1 MILPGDSRF
10 GAVEGR
16 FVTAN
21 AVGFA
26 CGYIVMVTKLFKFG
40 ATLAIGFSVVGVLV
54 FGSQLGSYVST
65 SANCVQESVQ
75 SAVPMEFEL
84 RRARDLVNQIV
95 PELRANI
102 RTIARE
108 EIEVERLEREVAK
121 ADSDLLKRRQSVAA
135 LKGDFEVVQVS
146 YDLNGHNVSRQQLAE
161 RLASQFEQYKRAKSI
176 VTSKRQLLDTRRKSL
191 QSAQLLLERTRTK
204 KADLEQQ
211 IEGLVAQHRLM
222 KAQATQ
228 SGFEVDD
235 SQLAKAEKLMS
246 ELSTRLETARRVLE
260 HEADFMTDGE
270 IPVHVELQDENDLL
284 SEIEEHLG
292 GSDSDSTT

>member
-1 MILPGDSRF
+1 MATPKLP
-10 GAVEGR
+10 EGSY
-16 FVTAN
+16 
-21 AVGFA
+21 FA
-26 CGYIVMVTKLFKFG
+26 CGNIVMVMKLVKFS
-40 ATLAIGFSVVGVLV
+40 ATLVLGFAVLGGLL
-54 FGSQLGSYVST
+54 FGRQVTSYVST
-65 SANCVQESVQ
+65 STQCVRESVKQ
-75 SAVPMEFEL
+75 SVPMEFEL

-95 PELRANI
+95 PELRSNI

-121 ADSDLLKRRQSVAA
+121 ADSDLLKRRETVAA
-135 LKGDFEVVQVS
+135 LKGNFEVVQVS
-146 YDLNGHNVSRQQLAE
+146 YIVNGHNVSRQQLAE

-176 VTSKRQLLDTRRKSL
+176 VASKRQLLDTRRKSL
-191 QSAQLLLERTRTK
+191 QSAQLILERTRTK

-246 ELSTRLETARRVLE
+246 DLSTRLETARRVLE
-260 HEADFMTDGE
+260 HEADFLTDGD
-270 IPVHVELQDENDLL
+270 IPVHVELQDESDLL

-292 GSDSDSTT
+292 ESDSNSTT

>member
-1 MILPGDSRF
+1 MATPKLP
-10 GAVEGR
+10 EGSY
-16 FVTAN
+16 
-21 AVGFA
+21 FA
-26 CGYIVMVTKLFKFG
+26 CGNIVMVMKLVKFS
-40 ATLAIGFSVVGVLV
+40 ATLVLGFAVLGGLL
-54 FGSQLGSYVST
+54 FGRQVTSYVST
-65 SANCVQESVQ
+65 STQCVRESVKQ
-75 SAVPMEFEL
+75 SVPMEFEL

-95 PELRANI
+95 PELRSNI

-121 ADSDLLKRRQSVAA
+121 ADSDLLKRRETVAA
-135 LKGDFEVVQVS
+135 LKGNFEVVQVS
-146 YDLNGHNVSRQQLAE
+146 YIVNGHNVSRQQLAE

-176 VTSKRQLLDTRRKSL
+176 VASKRQLLDTRRKSL
-191 QSAQLLLERTRTK
+191 QSAQLILERTSTK

-246 ELSTRLETARRVLE
+246 DLSTRLETARRVLE
-260 HEADFMTDGE
+260 HEADFLTDGD
-270 IPVHVELQDENDLL
+270 IPVHVELQDESDLL

-292 GSDSDSTT
+292 ESDSNSTT

>member
-1 MILPGDSRF
+1 MATSQLSKGSRLAS
-10 GAVEGR
+10 G
-16 FVTAN
+16 N
-21 AVGFA
+21 
-26 CGYIVMVTKLFKFG
+26 IVMVMKLLKFS
-40 ATLAIGFSVVGVLV
+40 ATLVLGFAVLGALF
-54 FGSQLGSYVST
+54 FGTEVSSYVST
-65 SANCVQESVQ
+65 STQCVRESVRQ
-75 SAVPMEFEL
+75 SVPMEFEL

-121 ADSDLLKRRQSVAA
+121 ADSDLLKRRETVAA

-146 YDLNGHNVSRQQLAE
+146 YNVNGHDVSRQQLAE

-176 VTSKRQLLDTRRKSL
+176 VASKRQLLDTRRKSL
-191 QSAQLLLERTRTK
+191 QSAQLILERTRTK

-235 SQLAKAEKLMS
+235 SQLAKAEKMMS
-246 ELSTRLETARRVLE
+246 DLSTRLETARRVLE
-260 HEADFMTDGE
+260 HEADFLTDGD
-270 IPVHVELQDENDLL
+270 IPVHVELQDESDLL

-292 GSDSDSTT
+292 ESDSNSTT

>member
-1 MILPGDSRF
+1 MATPKLP
-10 GAVEGR
+10 EGSY
-16 FVTAN
+16 
-21 AVGFA
+21 FA
-26 CGYIVMVTKLFKFG
+26 CGNIVMVMKLVKFS
-40 ATLAIGFSVVGVLV
+40 ATLVLGFAVLGGLL
-54 FGSQLGSYVST
+54 FGRQVTSYVST
-65 SANCVQESVQ
+65 STQCVRESVRQ
-75 SAVPMEFEL
+75 SVPMEFEL

-121 ADSDLLKRRQSVAA
+121 ADSDLLKRRETVAA

-146 YDLNGHNVSRQQLAE
+146 YNVNGHDVSRQQLAE

-176 VTSKRQLLDTRRKSL
+176 VASKRQLLDTRRKSL
-191 QSAQLLLERTRTK
+191 QSAQLILERTRTK

-235 SQLAKAEKLMS
+235 SQLAKAEKMMS
-246 ELSTRLETARRVLE
+246 DLSTRLETARRVLE
-260 HEADFMTDGE
+260 HEADFLTDGD
-270 IPVHVELQDENDLL
+270 IPVHVELQDESDLL

-292 GSDSDSTT
+292 ESDSNSTT